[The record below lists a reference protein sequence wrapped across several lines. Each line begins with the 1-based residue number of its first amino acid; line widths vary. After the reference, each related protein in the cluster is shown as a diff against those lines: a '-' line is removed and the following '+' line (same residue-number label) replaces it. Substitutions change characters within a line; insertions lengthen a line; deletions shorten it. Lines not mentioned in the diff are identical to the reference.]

1 VSFSLTSKIHRPLSE
16 TVSSAVSTTD
26 LKWRFVCSKPKL
38 RDHVDPEGK
47 DQLRRPMVLDSEG
60 SLGNRGGKRGLR
72 VRRVEGRV
80 ILQDE
85 PLVMGERVQ
94 DLLGQCLE
102 EIVTSSA
109 F

>member
-1 VSFSLTSKIHRPLSE
+1 MSFSPTSRIRRPLSE
-16 TVSSAVSTTD
+16 TVSSAVSTAD

-60 SLGNRGGKRGLR
+60 SLGNRGGKGGLQ
-72 VRRVEGRV
+72 VRRAEDRV
-80 ILQDE
+80 ILRDE
-85 PLVMGERVQ
+85 QLVMGERVQ
-94 DLLGQCLE
+94 ALLGQCLE